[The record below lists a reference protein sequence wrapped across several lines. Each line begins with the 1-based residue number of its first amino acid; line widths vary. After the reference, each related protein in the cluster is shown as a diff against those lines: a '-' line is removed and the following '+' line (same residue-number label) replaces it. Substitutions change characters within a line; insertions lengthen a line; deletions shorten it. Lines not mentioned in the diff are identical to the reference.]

1 VTSSQSHAVLEFF
14 EGQSYLERNPLIPI
28 RASIVSALLSGLRGG
43 RVLDLGCGDGSIS
56 RPLLASGNELTLV
69 DFSPRM
75 LDSARAA
82 TPPGAPVE
90 FVEGDIMSFT
100 APRHY
105 DAVICVGVLA
115 HVPSVPEAVATVK
128 RALRPGGF
136 AVMQITDDDSA
147 LGRLLNLYYNM
158 RKSGDYRLNR
168 TTRRQLLDESTK
180 NGLLPITL
188 RRYGALLPGL
198 GHLPRGWE
206 ERIEWSFASRP
217 RLSRLAAELIIL
229 SEHRG

>member
-1 VTSSQSHAVLEFF
+1 
-14 EGQSYLERNPLIPI
+14 
-28 RASIVSALLSGLRGG
+28 
-43 RVLDLGCGDGSIS
+43 
-56 RPLLASGNELTLV
+56 
-69 DFSPRM
+69 
-75 LDSARAA
+75 
-82 TPPGAPVE
+82 
-90 FVEGDIMSFT
+90 
-100 APRHY
+100 
-105 DAVICVGVLA
+105 
-115 HVPSVPEAVATVK
+115 
-128 RALRPGGF
+128 
-136 AVMQITDDDSA
+136 MQITDDDSA